1 MASYEQHPKTGLW
14 SVRYMDVDENGTPKK
29 KRHSGHFKTKKAAM
43 ISFEA
48 FMEKKKEEDQARE
61 EAKKNEQPARPIF
74 LFEDLGTK
82 FFEHKKTRVRESTIV
97 TWESRYKSRIL
108 PFFKDIDVVDITLI
122 KATEW
127 IDSLSKDA
135 YNYQK
140 NTITLFCSILKFGAK
155 YFNLPNISPKID
167 RPKNNKKKKEML
179 VWSPE
184 EFQAFIKCV
193 DDPMCYA
200 LFWSLYVLGMRI
212 GEATALTWND
222 YDFKKRRV
230 SINKGFSRKVN
241 EITDP
246 KNDGSIRTVPFPEYY
261 GKIMQEYKEWQRSN
275 CDSTE
280 YVFGGSKPA
289 SEMTIARR
297 KDAAVEESG
306 VKRIR
311 IHDFRHSCA
320 TLLIHSRVPIVA
332 ISRYLGHKNV
342 TETLNTYGHL
352 MPDSHDIIISA
363 LETINAAK
371 P

>member
-14 SVRYMDVDENGTPKK
+14 SVRYMDVDENGNPKK

-48 FMEKKKEEDQARE
+48 FMEKKKEEDRARE
-61 EAKKNEQPARPIF
+61 EAQKNEEPARPIF

-82 FFEHKKTRVRESTIV
+82 FFDHKKASVRESTII
-97 TWESRYKSRIL
+97 TWESRYNRMIL
-108 PFFKDIDVVDITLI
+108 PFFKDIDVGDITLI
-122 KATEW
+122 KVTEW
-127 IDSLSKDA
+127 LDSLTEYSH
-135 YNYQK
+135 NYK
-140 NTITLFCSILKFGAK
+140 KSSLTLFCSILAFGEK
-155 YFNLPNISPKID
+155 YFDLPNISSKID
-167 RPKNNKKKKEML
+167 RPRNNKKKKEMM
-179 VWSPE
+179 VWSPD
-184 EFQAFIKCV
+184 EFHSFIECV
-193 DDPMCYA
+193 YEPMYRA
-200 LFWSLYVLGMRI
+200 LFWSLYVLGTRI
-212 GEATALTWND
+212 GEAMALTWND
-222 YDFKKRRV
+222 FDFKKRKV
-230 SINKGFSRKVN
+230 SINKSFSRKVKKV
-241 EITDP
+241 TDP
-246 KNDGSIRTVPFPEYY
+246 KNDGSIRTIPFPEYY
-261 GKIMQEYKEWQRSN
+261 GKIMLEYREWQKVNS
-275 CDSTE
+275 DSTE

-352 MPDSHDIIISA
+352 MSDSHDIILEA
-363 LETINAAK
+363 LEMINIAE